1 MKWFA
6 DNSELHGTKGAEIP
20 DVIFFGGLIVDSD
33 AEVRLKAAIEAIKLA
48 YCGQPRVPIKWNLR
62 DLGPVYEARN
72 QSESFKALMNSSKEW
87 RRAVFEAIAS
97 LDCTI
102 LVSCIECYSSDRK
115 VLKGT
120 REQISRMVFS
130 NALMRFALHAKE
142 CRAPQAQVMLDWP
155 DKGDARP
162 FDSEYASAYIE
173 GKTADGNVTYSSGP
187 LQRLNF
193 DDSVA
198 YTNMTQ
204 STLLQVS
211 DLIVG
216 AVREL
221 VECSLGK
228 RDPGIG
234 VECLSVVKDRIRGAP
249 NKVVGR
255 GVVVSSGSSS
265 LLDAIRIG
273 LEKNV
278 YVA

>member
-20 DVIFFGGLIVDSD
+20 DIIFFGGLIVDLDS
-33 AEVRLKAAIEAIKLA
+33 EVKLKAAIESIKLA
-48 YCGQPRVPIKWNLR
+48 HCGDSRAPVKWNLK
-62 DLGPVYEARN
+62 DLSHVYESHNA
-72 QSESFKALMNSSKEW
+72 SVIFKTLMASSKEW
-87 RRAVFEAIAS
+87 RRSVFEAIAS
-97 LDCTI
+97 MDCTI

-115 VLKGT
+115 ILKGT

-130 NALMRFALHAKE
+130 NALMRFALHARE
-142 CRAPQAQVMLDWP
+142 FHAPRAQVMLDWP
-155 DKGDARP
+155 DKGDAKP
-162 FDSEYASAYIE
+162 FDSEYTFAYSQ

-187 LQRLNF
+187 LHDLGF

-198 YTNMTQ
+198 YANMNH
-204 STLLQVS
+204 STLLQAS

-234 VECLSVVKDRIRGAP
+234 VECLKIARDRIRGAP
-249 NKVVGR
+249 SKIVGR
-255 GVVVSSGSSS
+255 GIVVSSGSSS
-265 LLDAIRIG
+265 LLDAVKRG
-273 LEKNV
+273 LDEHV
-278 YVA
+278 YAA